1 MSEELNPLMKQMQ
14 EADTFQ
20 IAFQPILNVQSRCI
34 VAYEALLRGPAGI
47 SYPETIASMSQDQ
60 LRSFH
65 RLTVTEI
72 VRCAAELKI
81 GSTKAALTINI
92 LPDLD
97 SQALNAEYI
106 RQAALDHGLSPA
118 RIILE
123 LTEDHRLSAAELRGL
138 LLGIKSAGF
147 GVAMDDFGAGYAG
160 LNTLVACRPEI
171 LKLDRALV
179 SDIDTDEVRQSV
191 VRAFVKICDV
201 LHMTLIAEG
210 VETLAECRELHNIG
224 IRYMQGFFFSRPI
237 VGSLVRYEDCSNLQ
251 AIGGFKKRKRQG
263 KESPAF
269 EQAMSQ
275 TLGEHKTVRRMLQ

>member
-1 MSEELNPLMKQMQ
+1 MIDKPDRYVERVQ

-20 IAFQPILNVQSRCI
+20 VAFQPILNVQSRCI
-34 VAYEALLRGPAGI
+34 VAYEALLRGPGGI
-47 SYPETIASMSQDQ
+47 SYPETVASMSQDQ

-65 RLTVTEI
+65 HITANEI
-72 VRCAAELKI
+72 LRSAAALDI
-81 GSTKAALTINI
+81 ASTKAALTINI

-97 SQALNAEYI
+97 SLALNAESI
-106 RQAALDHGLSPA
+106 RQAAMQHGLVPA

-138 LLGIKSAGF
+138 LLSIKSAGF

-191 VRAFVKICDV
+191 VRAFVQICDV

-210 VETLAECRELHNIG
+210 VETLTECRELHNIG
-224 IRYMQGFFFSRPI
+224 IRYMQGFFFSRPVI
-237 VGSLVRYEDCSNLQ
+237 GALIRYEDCMNIQ
-251 AIGGFKKRKRQG
+251 AINGFKKRNYPSE
-263 KESPAF
+263 ESPAF
-269 EQAMSQ
+269 QQCGFDAIHEL
-275 TLGEHKTVRRMLQ
+275 TMLKAVLH